1 MFRKKLV
8 KLVAVSASTVL
19 VVGGGLAFVNSS
31 RGPPLYSKSLD
42 EQQPVVG
49 RFEPTT
55 KWDFNWDKREPNSL
69 IKPSKRRSMSDLFTS
84 SSTKPKEDASSTSQ
98 DDSELIKKHSSRA
111 TRHLFLIRHGQY
123 ELKEKDSEKK
133 ILTQLG
139 KTQ

>member
-19 VVGGGLAFVNSS
+19 VVGGGLALVNSS
-31 RGPPLYSKSLD
+31 RGQPVYSKSLD
-42 EQQPVVG
+42 EQKPVVG

-69 IKPSKRRSMSDLFTS
+69 IKPSKRHSLSDLLT
-84 SSTKPKEDASSTSQ
+84 TKPKENASSTSQ